1 MIAVASAAGF
11 EPVPAVVTSRRDEAL
26 AAVATDGRP
35 TLVGR
40 VSNAIEDR
48 VVGPDSAA
56 AAIDALLPHG
66 AVMVRRLAPVP
77 LTIALV
83 AGDAVISELPPAA
96 AGVARD
102 LAGRL
107 GVQPPDVETSAVED
121 ESTLLDLA
129 TGDYF
134 GLNRIGA
141 VVWELLAEPRSLDA
155 LAAAITARYAVE
167 RAKARE
173 DVARMLVRMR
183 ERGLVRVGP
192 SA

>member
-1 MIAVASAAGF
+1 MSLEHFIAPELRPDLLALVERTPPPDPDASPEELQRIA
-11 EPVPAVVTSRRDEAL
+11 EAVIGEARRSRMGLDDDEAVF
-26 AAVATDGRP
+26 AG
-35 TLVGR
+35 G
-40 VSNAIEDR
+40 
-48 VVGPDSAA
+48 
-56 AAIDALLPHG
+56 
-66 AVMVRRLAPVP
+66 VR
-77 LTIALV
+77 
-83 AGDAVISELPPAA
+83 IS
-96 AGVARD
+96 RS
-102 LAGRL
+102 
-107 GVQPPDVETSAVED
+107 PDVETSAVED
-121 ESTLLDLA
+121 ESILLDLA